1 MSPVEPRYE
10 VVIIGT
16 GASGQEAVAALAEK
30 GIHALLIELTPQ
42 TVATLVS
49 QTPQQALKDDAPSS
63 QSTES
68 FRIGDANQ
76 PVRLFSH
83 IVHTP
88 AGRIATYTFHG
99 QPLPEKEVD
108 KEVSPVEFTFE
119 ADPAVRNGE
128 DEVEV
133 LEAQQV
139 EYASPH
145 HSLSERERPYTGN
158 MRSSASRFSFEKAS
172 FDVEKNYPV
181 YSFERVNFEE
191 EEDHGNIKDWTHSDS
206 HERPDSRGETTA
218 EEATDLPP
226 VYLEREL
233 KLRKRLIGSHRKLR
247 IAEAQTEPKSPFQ
260 PSGSAHSSSPDL
272 HPPEAPS
279 FRQWVQAQ
287 ENDTQHQ
294 KNEGTGFEPF
304 SARRRSR
311 SQKKSRL
318 QSKGI
323 FYAEV
328 RPKKSKKPMWEEE
341 PSFEEQT
348 SSFAYDPGMFE
359 NGRPMLQPFSQ
370 EWEEKSSQSDTS
382 SGDALK
388 RDNIE
393 FVDAYGDYSSWEDF
407 LTPLSQNKR
416 KRQELDKIE
425 KRKIALRGLHNLI
438 NNLG

>member
-16 GASGQEAVAALAEK
+16 GASGQKAVAALAEK

-42 TVATLVS
+42 TVATLVTQTS
-49 QTPQQALKDDAPSS
+49 QHALKDDAPSS
-63 QSTES
+63 QATES
-68 FRIGDANQ
+68 FRIGDTNQ
-76 PVRLFSH
+76 HVRLFSH

-88 AGRIATYTFHG
+88 AGRTATYTFHG
-99 QPLPEKEVD
+99 QPLPEKEAD
-108 KEVSPVEFTFE
+108 KEASTVEFTFE
-119 ADPAVRNGE
+119 ADPTVRDGE
-128 DEVEV
+128 EEVEV

-158 MRSSASRFSFEKAS
+158 MRSSASSFSFKEAS
-172 FDVEKNYPV
+172 YDVEKNYPV
-181 YSFERVNFEE
+181 YSFERVNLEE
-191 EEDHGNIKDWTHSDS
+191 EEENRNVKDWPHFASN
-206 HERPDSRGETTA
+206 ERPDSRGETTT

-233 KLRKRLIGSHRKLR
+233 KLRKRLIRSQRKLR
-247 IAEAQTEPKSPFQ
+247 NVETQTEPAFPFQ
-260 PSGSAHSSSPDL
+260 TSGFAHSSAPDL
-272 HPPEAPS
+272 HPTEAPS
-279 FRQWVQAQ
+279 FQQWVHAQ
-287 ENDTQHQ
+287 ESDTPHRE
-294 KNEGTGFEPF
+294 NEGTEFEPF

-323 FYAEV
+323 SYAEV

-348 SSFAYDPGMFE
+348 PSFAYDPGTFE
-359 NGRPMLQPFSQ
+359 TGRPMLHPFSR
-370 EWEEKSSQSDTS
+370 EWEEEPSQSETS
-382 SGDALK
+382 SSDALK

-407 LTPLSQNKR
+407 LTPLSQNSR